1 MGLYGMMRTGVS
13 GMNAQANKLSAVA
26 DNIANASTNGYKRG
40 STEFSSLVLPSTS
53 GNYNS
58 GSVITQVRHNI
69 GAQGGLTSTSSTTD
83 LALDGNGFFV
93 VQDASG
99 MPYLTRAG
107 SFVPDKNGDLV
118 NVAGFTLMGYP
129 YPFTGAGNGFDG
141 MVPITLGQS
150 SFPAEPTTNGT
161 FTVNLPANS
170 PDVGQAIVNVPPS
183 ENSPYSAWNRKLTTA
198 SLNSAGEF
206 VTTETYFTKIADN
219 RWEVTIVET
228 DGAPSTGFPYDL
240 TGGNVE
246 LRSVQLDFDSV
257 TGDLIGSKPI
267 VGFDPNDPFLVDLS
281 GFTQA
286 ITGGSTPA
294 AKINTNMST
303 LAPILDTAAGE
314 LPASANSAASVPTER
329 MSLRG
334 YAGFPSNVGL
344 DVYYTRTGPDTWE
357 VAVYNAADATSTGA
371 GAPFPYSSAPLGQ
384 TTLQFDLATGALI
397 SGGSLNVTLPGGE
410 TWPIDFS
417 DSMSLADSSLMD
429 NEGVFAALNLPAT
442 DPVIK
447 PSVLGNTPAD
457 NMANSAYSHKT
468 SLIAYDHLGRAVT
481 LDVYFTKGADF
492 NWEVAVFNRDDAS
505 PSGGFPYGAPGSAP
519 LATSL
524 MRFDPSNGKLLEGG
538 TLEIAIPGG
547 QTMTLDLTASTQL
560 AGDYQI
566 SAAEL
571 NGQAPSATV
580 DTVIGEDGI
589 VYDRSAKGDMLAR
602 YQLAIANVASPDK
615 MTVISG
621 NVFSPSAES
630 GDVTLG
636 TAASNGNGKIRTG
649 ALENSNVDIAQ
660 ELTDMIEAQ
669 RSYTA
674 NSKVFQTGSELMD
687 VLVNLKR

>member
-1 MGLYGMMRTGVS
+1 
-13 GMNAQANKLSAVA
+13 
-26 DNIANASTNGYKRG
+26 
-40 STEFSSLVLPSTS
+40 
-53 GNYNS
+53 
-58 GSVITQVRHNI
+58 
-69 GAQGGLTSTSSTTD
+69 
-83 LALDGNGFFV
+83 
-93 VQDASG
+93 
-99 MPYLTRAG
+99 
-107 SFVPDKNGDLV
+107 
-118 NVAGFTLMGYP
+118 
-129 YPFTGAGNGFDG
+129 
-141 MVPITLGQS
+141 
-150 SFPAEPTTNGT
+150 
-161 FTVNLPANS
+161 
-170 PDVGQAIVNVPPS
+170 
-183 ENSPYSAWNRKLTTA
+183 
-198 SLNSAGEF
+198 
-206 VTTETYFTKIADN
+206 
-219 RWEVTIVET
+219 
-228 DGAPSTGFPYDL
+228 
-240 TGGNVE
+240 
-246 LRSVQLDFDSV
+246 
-257 TGDLIGSKPI
+257 
-267 VGFDPNDPFLVDLS
+267 
-281 GFTQA
+281 
-286 ITGGSTPA
+286 
-294 AKINTNMST
+294 
-303 LAPILDTAAGE
+303 
-314 LPASANSAASVPTER
+314 
-329 MSLRG
+329 
-334 YAGFPSNVGL
+334 
-344 DVYYTRTGPDTWE
+344 
-357 VAVYNAADATSTGA
+357 
-371 GAPFPYSSAPLGQ
+371 
-384 TTLQFDLATGALI
+384 
-397 SGGSLNVTLPGGE
+397 
-410 TWPIDFS
+410 
-417 DSMSLADSSLMD
+417 MD
-429 NEGVFAALNLPAT
+429 NEGIFAALNLPAT

-468 SLIAYDHLGRAVT
+468 SLIAYDDQGRPVT

-524 MRFDPSNGKLLEGG
+524 MRFDPRNGRLLEGG
-538 TLEIAIPGG
+538 ALEIAIPNG
-547 QTMTLDLTASTQL
+547 QTMTLDLAASTQL

-630 GDVTLG
+630 GDVMLG